1 MGTEVGGHVAPGYEA
16 VRVAFAENLATR
28 GEVGAGCAA
37 YVGGELVV
45 DLWGGSA
52 DGAGTPYTDRTL
64 QMVASATK
72 GALAICALQLV
83 EAGRLDLDAPVARY
97 WPEFRAAGKEAV
109 PVRWLLTHQ
118 VGLPYV
124 DAALAAADLL
134 AWTPVTEALAARA
147 PVWEPGTRHGYH
159 ALTYGWLVGE
169 VVARVAGRS
178 AGTVFAES
186 VAGPLGLDMA
196 IGLPAAEHGRVAPIR
211 PYVRPPG
218 TPPDELSLR
227 LADPAGMTARAF
239 FLASGLG
246 ALLNDGR
253 LWAAEVPAANGMAT
267 ARALARMYAAT
278 IGEVDGVRLLRPETV
293 AAAAAEQVAGEDLVT
308 GYGTRYGL
316 GFQLPIPYRP
326 MAGGASFGHYGLG
339 GSVGFGDPERGF
351 SFGYTTN
358 QMGPA
363 LPADPRTVA
372 LVGALVECLR

>member
-1 MGTEVGGHVAPGYEA
+1 VVSTKVDGHVAPGFEP
-16 VRVAFAENLATR
+16 VREAFAENFTAR
-28 GEVGAGCAA
+28 GEAGAGCAA

-45 DLWGGSA
+45 DLYGGVA
-52 DGAGTPYTDRTL
+52 DATGRPYTERTL

-72 GALAICALQLV
+72 GALAICAHQLV
-83 EAGRLDLDAPVARY
+83 EQSRLDLDAPVTRY
-97 WPEFRAAGKEAV
+97 WPEFRTPA

-124 DAALAAADLL
+124 DAPLTAEDLL
-134 AWTPVTEALAARA
+134 AWTPVTAALAEQA

-178 AGTVFAES
+178 AGTVFAEQ

-196 IGLPAAEHGRVAPIR
+196 IGLPAADHGRVAPIR
-211 PYVRPPG
+211 PYVRPEG
-218 TPPDELSLR
+218 TPPDELTQR
-227 LADPAGMTARAF
+227 LMEPGGVAARAF
-239 FLASGLG
+239 FLTSGLN
-246 ALLNDGR
+246 ALLNDPR

-267 ARALARMYAAT
+267 ARALARMYAAV

-293 AAAAAEQVAGEDLVT
+293 DAARTEQVAGQDVVT
-308 GYGTRYGL
+308 GYATRFGL

-339 GSVGFGDPERGF
+339 GSVGFADPERGF
-351 SFGYTTN
+351 SFGYATS
-358 QMGPA
+358 QVGAA

-372 LVGALVECLR
+372 VIGALVSCL